1 MRRLFI
7 ALPFPDS
14 ACESLK
20 EIHCALSRA
29 KALKAVRPDQYHL
42 TLKFFGECDGKRAEG
57 IEQGFGG
64 VGVGKVPVPFSLEGM
79 GVFPGLQRPKVLWV
93 GIRDEKG
100 LIEGVFNAVSGFAA
114 SLGFPGEERAF
125 SPHLTVARLR
135 RDAILPRDII
145 ALMED
150 RRDEHFARS
159 EFQKV
164 VLYES
169 KLMPGG
175 PVYTEVQSIM
185 LSGS

>member
-14 ACESLK
+14 VCESLK
-20 EIHCALSRA
+20 EIHCVLARV
-29 KALKAVRPDQYHL
+29 KALKGVQPEQYHL
-42 TLKFFGECDGKRAEG
+42 TLKFFGECDGKRAEE

-64 VGVGKVPVPFSLEGM
+64 IGIGRIPVPFSLEGM
-79 GVFPGLQRPKVLWV
+79 GAFPGLHSPKVLWV

-135 RDAILPRDII
+135 RNAILPRDVI

-150 RRDEHFARS
+150 RRNVHFAS
-159 EFQKV
+159 SQFQKV
-164 VLYES
+164 ALYES
-169 KLMPGG
+169 KLTQGG
-175 PVYTEVQSIM
+175 PVYTEVQSII